1 MSFNNRNRVL
11 PIGVVFCYTHLKEEE
26 AKKEDKA
33 TEQPVN
39 TSPIPSSTPVDE
51 DFLLVQISLSNGTIS
66 TATETATSLC
76 SALKVQWCIISRKN
90 VSVNQ
95 VKIQS
100 KSWDKN
106 SVACKKKLESQ
117 FAEAIAPAQS
127 EEFIEDIIHSNTE
140 EGKQKPS
147 LMIFKWK

>member
-1 MSFNNRNRVL
+1 MRNRLKIKKKKKNRLKIQSPSNVFLCCYHRYTNGIAQKQPSQCQHPNHKHQAGKKAPPVRTISLKTFLSFNNRNRVL

-76 SALKVQWCIISRKN
+76 SALKVQ
-90 VSVNQ
+90 
-95 VKIQS
+95 
-100 KSWDKN
+100 
-106 SVACKKKLESQ
+106 
-117 FAEAIAPAQS
+117 
-127 EEFIEDIIHSNTE
+127 
-140 EGKQKPS
+140 
-147 LMIFKWK
+147 